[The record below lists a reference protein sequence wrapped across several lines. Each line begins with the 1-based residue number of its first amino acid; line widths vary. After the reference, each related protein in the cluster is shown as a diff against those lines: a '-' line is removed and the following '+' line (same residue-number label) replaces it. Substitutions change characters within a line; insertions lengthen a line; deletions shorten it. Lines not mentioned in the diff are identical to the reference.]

1 MSTGSKSRLI
11 LLVVLLGILLSC
23 FCHRQRLS
31 EAFTQEDPMI
41 VEIHGLLSVVDPE
54 AANSI
59 TIKKGEKSYTVNK
72 KHMHLCLLNEEGN
85 YFNKNMLMYVALH
98 ELAHVK
104 CKSIGHTPE
113 FHQIFDELLE
123 KASRIGVY
131 NPEIPPVSDYQDRCR
146 I

>member
-1 MSTGSKSRLI
+1 MSGGSKARILVLLMLTALI
-11 LLVVLLGILLSC
+11 LAC
-23 FCHRQRLS
+23 FCHKQRLF
-31 EAFTQEDPMI
+31 EAFTNEDPMI
-41 VEIHGLLSVVDPE
+41 VEIHSMLAVVDPD

-72 KHMHLCLLNEEGN
+72 KHMHLCLMNEEGS

-113 FHQIFDELLE
+113 WNGLFDELLQ
-123 KASRIGVY
+123 KATKAGVY
-131 NPEIPPVSDYQDRCR
+131 NPKIPPVSDYQDRCTV
-146 I
+146 